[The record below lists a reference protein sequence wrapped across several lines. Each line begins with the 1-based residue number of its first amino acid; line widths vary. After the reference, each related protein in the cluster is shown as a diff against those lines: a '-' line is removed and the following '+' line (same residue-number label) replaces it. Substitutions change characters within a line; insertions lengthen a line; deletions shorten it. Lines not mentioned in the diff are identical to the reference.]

1 MIWQSL
7 TSKALARL
15 DRSIPVV
22 LPVAAVEQHGP
33 HLPLATD
40 RLIAEHFCREL
51 DRELPDRVLILPT
64 VAVGCS
70 QHHMDFPGT
79 LSVSHDGFM
88 RYVGE
93 VLESVVAHGFRTLII
108 FNSHGGN
115 VAAATVLTE
124 RAGAAHQECRFVVTS
139 WWQIA
144 APALLEITDSGPGG
158 VGHAC
163 EFETSLIEVVAPELM
178 DHTVPPHGGNR
189 PTFDWAS
196 GDMLRPAGALLYR
209 SFAAA
214 TENGVFGRPDLATR
228 EKGLAIS
235 RAVVEA
241 MKHLIGGLCVP
252 GTRAG

>member
-1 MIWQSL
+1 VIWQSL

-88 RYVGE
+88 RYVANCSLEIRLVVEESSDVRESGGRLIKQRE
-93 VLESVVAHGFRTLII
+93 EDVPEDVLKPRTP
-108 FNSHGGN
+108 GG
-115 VAAATVLTE
+115 
-124 RAGAAHQECRFVVTS
+124 
-139 WWQIA
+139 I
-144 APALLEITDSGPGG
+144 PDLLERFEQTGG
-158 VGHAC
+158 Y
-163 EFETSLIEVVAPELM
+163 E
-178 DHTVPPHGGNR
+178 
-189 PTFDWAS
+189 
-196 GDMLRPAGALLYR
+196 
-209 SFAAA
+209 
-214 TENGVFGRPDLATR
+214 
-228 EKGLAIS
+228 
-235 RAVVEA
+235 
-241 MKHLIGGLCVP
+241 
-252 GTRAG
+252 